1 MSILNSAVSCWPG
14 CAVAGQLSAAWAAR
28 PSAGVPPAATPSV
41 ATTTQVV
48 RSVRSWR
55 SFSRRRRCHLM
66 WEPPMAVRSRAREG
80 VAAEGA
86 ADLADVAL
94 TYPQGV
100 PNVTG
105 AIAIDIAHLWMRELA
120 ALPDSHVELRDN
132 QRVADVH
139 GPIPVHIAALDE
151 ARYGARG
158 RHGRRRRGRA
168 RRGQG
173 QEVLRF
179 DRAEAG
185 HEVIARA
192 SAVGAVEARR
202 DVVERRR
209 SAAAVEQ
216 GARVSEGR
224 PTHLLAQLC
233 EEAGPLGRR
242 VGGTADGVPQAP
254 FEDVVAG
261 RGVRLQR
268 DIGNETL

>member
-1 MSILNSAVSCWPG
+1 MSILTSALSCWPG

-28 PSAGVPPAATPSV
+28 PSTGVPPAATPSV
-41 ATTTQVV
+41 ATTTQIV
-48 RSVRSWR
+48 RSLRSLR

-66 WEPPMAVRSRAREG
+66 CEPPMSIRSRAREG

-132 QRVADVH
+132 QRVGDVH
-139 GPIPVHIAALDE
+139 GPIPVHIAAPDE

-158 RHGRRRRGRA
+158 GRHGRRRRRRGRA

-192 SAVGAVEARR
+192 SAVGAVEP
-202 DVVERRR
+202 RRR
-209 SAAAVEQ
+209 SRAAA
-216 GARVSEGR
+216 
-224 PTHLLAQLC
+224 P
-233 EEAGPLGRR
+233 PRR
-242 VGGTADGVPQAP
+242 TPD
-254 FEDVVAG
+254 
-261 RGVRLQR
+261 
-268 DIGNETL
+268 

>member
-1 MSILNSAVSCWPG
+1 MSILTSAVSCWPG

-41 ATTTQVV
+41 ATTTQIV
-48 RSVRSWR
+48 RSVRSLR
-55 SFSRRRRCHLM
+55 SFSRRRCHLM
-66 WEPPMAVRSRAREG
+66 CEPPMAVRSRAREG

-132 QRVADVH
+132 QCVADVH
-139 GPIPVHIAALDE
+139 GPIPVHIAAPDE
-151 ARYGARG
+151 ARYGARGG

-192 SAVGAVEARR
+192 SAV
-202 DVVERRR
+202 
-209 SAAAVEQ
+209 
-216 GARVSEGR
+216 
-224 PTHLLAQLC
+224 
-233 EEAGPLGRR
+233 
-242 VGGTADGVPQAP
+242 
-254 FEDVVAG
+254 
-261 RGVRLQR
+261 
-268 DIGNETL
+268 